1 MCLISALYGSFFCE
15 FEWRKCLQAYSSRRL
30 DNLFWQE
37 NEGFLLWGYQSVTD
51 ICYNRKLIRFFFV
64 SSTYQLAAL
73 TFHNVT
79 RLGMSCWYYYG
90 SWMITN
96 ALSFPLLFGLLC
108 TVLLYNSDCLSVYL
122 PIYLSIY
129 PSLPP
134 SIYLSSINRLYGP
147 GEYKQ
152 SYRVPIYKY
161 DFSCCIC
168 IILCSKCL

>member
-129 PSLPP
+129 PSLHP
-134 SIYLSSINRLYGP
+134 SIYLYIWIFQALIGCMVLVNTSS
-147 GEYKQ
+147 
-152 SYRVPIYKY
+152 PIV
-161 DFSCCIC
+161 
-168 IILCSKCL
+168 CLSTNMIFHVVFV